1 MPPVPSPPRIKG
13 NEQSSIGTEA
23 TQQKEKSSS
32 SKSKKALPVV
42 TPALSPKRHNRFSPT
57 GGVSP
62 PPSKQARE
70 KTDEAEL
77 LRKKKLMEAEQR
89 MEQMEREAR
98 KRLLNTM
105 REQEQEMERKKR
117 AMEAAKKAKQVAKG
131 QGQTV
136 RRRNVG
142 TSRKNIEKIKE
153 SENRDLSKQKEP
165 KSAKKKP
172 VANDAMKTLPSTW
185 RLVVFLLFLFVCLFI
200 LYFGFGNRSVPLT
213 SKSHAFKDNN
223 PPTTTEGASVVLDK
237 KEWG

>member
-1 MPPVPSPPRIKG
+1 M
-13 NEQSSIGTEA
+13 
-23 TQQKEKSSS
+23 
-32 SKSKKALPVV
+32 
-42 TPALSPKRHNRFSPT
+42 
-57 GGVSP
+57 SP

-70 KTDEAEL
+70 KTDEAKL

-136 RRRNVG
+136 RKRNVG

-172 VANDAMKTLPSTW
+172 IANDAMKTLPSTW

-200 LYFGFGNRSVPLT
+200 LYFGFGNRSAL
-213 SKSHAFKDNN
+213 
-223 PPTTTEGASVVLDK
+223 
-237 KEWG
+237 